1 MDCVMPHQGN
11 KTAAYADHLSKLRG
25 LRKGW
30 RTLNWKSK
38 TSIRVQ
44 GSCNSYE
51 LVHGYFVKVDIH
63 GNILVLELPSAT
75 REGRTVCNENLSMIP
90 GDFALDPTQD
100 VIIFL
105 KPDDGC
111 VSMLLG
117 MHFFPLTLLGEGNN
131 RLQTEWHPSTSAPY
145 RPAKSIH
152 QQHSQ

>member
-1 MDCVMPHQGN
+1 MDCVVPHQGD
-11 KTAAYADHLSKLRG
+11 KTVAYADHLSKLRG

-51 LVHGYFVKVDIH
+51 LVDGYFVKVDIH

-75 REGRTVCNENLSMIP
+75 GEGRTVCNENLSMIP

-105 KPDDGC
+105 KPDDRC
-111 VSMLLG
+111 VSMLVC
-117 MHFFPLTLLGEGNN
+117 
-131 RLQTEWHPSTSAPY
+131 TSF
-145 RPAKSIH
+145 H
-152 QQHSQ
+152 